1 MTTSIE
7 CSYAEF
13 HDLFI
18 IVLNVVMLSVV
29 MLSVVILSVVML
41 SVIMLSLVMLN
52 VVMLIVRAAKICLC
66 FGGFTNF
73 LIDCIDGA
81 VSSSTFIAKWVIC
94 QDGWFLT

>member
-1 MTTSIE
+1 MTLNLE

-18 IVLNVVMLSVV
+18 IVLNVIMLSVV
-29 MLSVVILSVVML
+29 MLSVK
-41 SVIMLSLVMLN
+41 
-52 VVMLIVRAAKICLC
+52 AAKNCLC

-73 LIDCIDGA
+73 LIDYIDGA
-81 VSSSTFIAKWVIC
+81 VSSSTFIVKWAIC

>member
-1 MTTSIE
+1 MTVSIMALSIE

-18 IVLNVVMLSVV
+18 IVLNVVMLSV
-29 MLSVVILSVVML
+29 
-41 SVIMLSLVMLN
+41 IMLS
-52 VVMLIVRAAKICLC
+52 VVMLIVRAAKSCLC

-73 LIDCIDGA
+73 LIDYIDGA
-81 VSSSTFIAKWVIC
+81 VSSSTFIVKWVIC